1 MTGIYWHP
9 VLAARALKSAPV
21 RVLLH
26 DVPLV
31 LFRSGNAI
39 HCLKDICPHRFA
51 PLSQGRVVGGAIEC
65 PYHGWQFDGTGRC
78 TKIPL
83 HDGEPPQR
91 FVSAYA
97 AQERHGLIFV
107 TQDAGKAE
115 PLHEP
120 SWDHQPFVRS
130 VMHVECES
138 LLADAV
144 ENVLD
149 PIHTLFV
156 HRGLLRGEG
165 SRKSPLEIRAAV
177 RNRVLEIDFT
187 GEEGQDGLLSRLLE
201 GERTRSCST
210 FRMPG
215 VVELMYHGRG
225 KLNLVTTL
233 YFTRCEGQRYKGFA
247 LMTGPNCFGSGYL
260 KALLFVPIMKKVI
273 AQDRRIMGASY
284 ANWKAFGEPL
294 PARSPLDVFRPGIEA
309 VIDGID
315 TLPEQRLILEI

>member
-1 MTGIYWHP
+1 VTGIYWHP
-9 VLAARALKSAPV
+9 VLAAKALKTAPV
-21 RVLLH
+21 RVLLQ

-51 PLSQGRVVGGAIEC
+51 PLSQGRIVEGTIEC
-65 PYHGWQFDGTGRC
+65 PYHGWRFDGTGRC

-83 HDGEPPQR
+83 HNGEPPQR
-91 FVSAYA
+91 FAAAYA

-107 TQDAGKAE
+107 TEDARRAQ
-115 PLHEP
+115 PLHDP
-120 SWDHQPFVRS
+120 TWDHQPFVRS
-130 VMHVECES
+130 IMEIECES
-138 LLADAV
+138 MLADAV

-156 HRGLLRGEG
+156 HRGLLRGNG
-165 SRKSPLEIRAAV
+165 QRKSPLEIRAEV
-177 RNRVLEIDFT
+177 RNCVLEIDFA

-201 GERTRSCST
+201 GERTKSCST

-215 VVELMYHGRG
+215 VVELKYYGRD

-233 YFTRCEGQRYKGFA
+233 YFTRQQGDRYKGFA
-247 LMTGPNCFGSGYL
+247 LMTGPNRFGSGYL

-273 AQDRRIMGASY
+273 AQDRDIMGAAY
-284 ANWKAFGEPL
+284 ANWKAFAEPL
-294 PARSPLDVFRPGIEA
+294 PAKSPLDIFRPGIEA
-309 VIDGID
+309 VINGQE
-315 TLPEQRLILEI
+315 TLPQQRLVLKL